1 MGIFK
6 RSVKADRRFWHVCYT
21 CMQQTG
27 HDTLR
32 AVFYTQ
38 RAPIIVLGRPW
49 MQCPRC
55 ASTNTKSFQDLKD
68 EGSGSALWGLENLV
82 RKYPRRQFEVENTKL
97 N

>member
-1 MGIFK
+1 MGILARFLK
-6 RSVKADRRFWHVCYT
+6 PDRKFWYVCYS

-32 AVFYTQ
+32 AVFYSQ
-38 RAPIIVLGRPW
+38 GPHVKVLGKAW

-55 ASTNTKSFQDLKD
+55 RSTNTKSFQDLKD
-68 EGSGSALWGLENLV
+68 EGSGSALWGLENTV
-82 RKYPRRQFEVENTKL
+82 RKYPHRQFEVKNT